1 MEKSMIRPPY
11 LKNGDTIAIAAPA
24 RKILREELLPA
35 VNLLEKEGFK
45 VVILDGLFEVE
56 NQLAGSDEHRASLI
70 SELLKNPEVK
80 AILFARGGYGSIRTL
95 QYIPSNL
102 FIENIKWIVGY
113 SDITVFHS
121 FLSQHG
127 MQSLHATMPINFPKN
142 GEHNR
147 STRSLIDALMGTN
160 DSVEVP
166 AQVGNV
172 QGVVRGI
179 LSGGNLSVLYSLAA
193 TPIDLIPEG
202 RILIIEDLDEYL
214 YHIDRMMMN
223 LKYSG
228 KMSKIAG
235 LIVGHL
241 SDMRDNATPW
251 GKDAHEIVQEI
262 AGNLSIP
269 VAFGFPVGHLEPNL
283 AFVMGAE
290 VELTVTSEFS
300 SLVYLD

>member
-1 MEKSMIRPPY
+1 MIRPPY